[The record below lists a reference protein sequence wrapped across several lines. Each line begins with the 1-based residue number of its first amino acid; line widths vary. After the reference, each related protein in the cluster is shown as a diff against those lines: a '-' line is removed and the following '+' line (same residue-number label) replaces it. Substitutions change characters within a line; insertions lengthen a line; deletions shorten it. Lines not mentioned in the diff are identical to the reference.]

1 MTSWNQI
8 GSFYSFLSRI
18 PTITVHSE
26 VVLSPSKRQSLIPF
40 PRVGRSSSPDFDFDS
55 TMARESRASSD
66 RAFHRRL
73 LRSVG
78 DFKRRITRSG
88 SEASGS
94 SGARSTRSRSS
105 QGSTTAFTRR
115 ILREASTGQA
125 GFRRRITKKQSL
137 IPFPRT
143 GKRSGA
149 PGEQERDQVGT
160 ETVGD
165 EIFPFV
171 FCATLIKM
179 APTQV
184 YIYEEEDQDPEEGL
198 GDFSSSC
205 LRLKNIEV
213 FLYKEVFCIY
223 TLYITCIYLSIEW
236 VKKLHI

>member
-8 GSFYSFLSRI
+8 GSFYSFSSRI

-40 PRVGRSSSPDFDFDS
+40 PRVGRSSDFDFDS

-165 EIFPFV
+165 SMKFSVLYFV
-171 FCATLIKM
+171 
-179 APTQV
+179 P
-184 YIYEEEDQDPEEGL
+184 
-198 GDFSSSC
+198 
-205 LRLKNIEV
+205 
-213 FLYKEVFCIY
+213 
-223 TLYITCIYLSIEW
+223 
-236 VKKLHI
+236 H

>member
-8 GSFYSFLSRI
+8 GSFYSFSSRI

-55 TMARESRASSD
+55 AMARESRASSD

-143 GKRSGA
+143 GKRSSSGT

-165 EIFPFV
+165 SMKYSVLYFV
-171 FCATLIKM
+171 
-179 APTQV
+179 P
-184 YIYEEEDQDPEEGL
+184 
-198 GDFSSSC
+198 
-205 LRLKNIEV
+205 
-213 FLYKEVFCIY
+213 
-223 TLYITCIYLSIEW
+223 
-236 VKKLHI
+236 H